1 MNKRLKSHSFF
12 LKYLLILIFIT
23 FTHSVFAETIKVG
36 LYNNQPKI
44 FISETGKASGIYV
57 DILEAIAEEE
67 NWTIEYV
74 SGTWNECLS
83 RLENGQI
90 DLMPDVAYNPE
101 RNKIYSFHKIQV
113 LSSWS
118 QIYTYK
124 GSKISSILDLD
135 GKKLAVLDNSVQ
147 QQSLLNFISGFDIKL
162 TLIPYPDFEQAF
174 EAVAR
179 KKADAVVSN
188 HIFGLMHAS
197 KMGLE
202 ETAIIFSP
210 SSLYFAT
217 AKNKHLDILN
227 TIDRYLITYKA
238 DSNSVYYKSIQKW
251 ISQVQPKK
259 LPRWVILINL
269 AVFSLLILT
278 TIASFI
284 LKKQVKLKTA
294 ELNKSYHEMEKKVI
308 ERTADLAEA
317 MEKAQ
322 QADRLKSA
330 FLATMSHELRTPLNS
345 IIGFTGILLQGLA
358 GELNPEQNKQ
368 LSLVKKS
375 ANHLLSLIN
384 DVLDISKIESGQ
396 LYLYYEDFDIRAS
409 IDKSIKLIMPASDNK
424 GIQLEVNIAP
434 EIDKVYCDQRRIEQV
449 ILNLL
454 SNAVKFTEQGYVRL
468 TCFYDNENCII
479 SIEDSGIGMDSH
491 EMDKLFLPFS
501 QIDTGLSRKYEG
513 TGLGLSICK
522 KLIEMMNGNIRV
534 KSELNKGSIF
544 TVIFPYKKDSANILN
559 GNNVKQTVT
568 SQVSNL

>member
-1 MNKRLKSHSFF
+1 
-12 LKYLLILIFIT
+12 
-23 FTHSVFAETIKVG
+23 
-36 LYNNQPKI
+36 
-44 FISETGKASGIYV
+44 
-57 DILEAIAEEE
+57 
-67 NWTIEYV
+67 
-74 SGTWNECLS
+74 
-83 RLENGQI
+83 
-90 DLMPDVAYNPE
+90 
-101 RNKIYSFHKIQV
+101 
-113 LSSWS
+113 
-118 QIYTYK
+118 
-124 GSKISSILDLD
+124 LD

-358 GELNPEQNKQ
+358 GELNPEQNK
-368 LSLVKKS
+368 
-375 ANHLLSLIN
+375 
-384 DVLDISKIESGQ
+384 
-396 LYLYYEDFDIRAS
+396 
-409 IDKSIKLIMPASDNK
+409 
-424 GIQLEVNIAP
+424 
-434 EIDKVYCDQRRIEQV
+434 
-449 ILNLL
+449 
-454 SNAVKFTEQGYVRL
+454 
-468 TCFYDNENCII
+468 
-479 SIEDSGIGMDSH
+479 
-491 EMDKLFLPFS
+491 
-501 QIDTGLSRKYEG
+501 
-513 TGLGLSICK
+513 
-522 KLIEMMNGNIRV
+522 
-534 KSELNKGSIF
+534 
-544 TVIFPYKKDSANILN
+544 
-559 GNNVKQTVT
+559 
-568 SQVSNL
+568 